1 MINDLFY
8 TNRHSVYFLQYHLVV
23 VTEHRHAVL
32 VGDLKDRLLQIS
44 RNVIEGDWNCRIIE
58 MNTDIDHIHVLFE
71 APPQVQPSKL
81 VNSYKTVTS
90 RLLRKEFSTQLKKWY
105 WENIF
110 WSRSYFICTVSD
122 RTEEMI
128 KHYIQQQGKKGNRAY
143 SS

>member
-23 VTEHRHAVL
+23 VTKYRHPVL
-32 VGDLKDRLLQIS
+32 FGELKDRLLTIS

>member
-1 MINDLFY
+1 MVLRTQACVF
-8 TNRHSVYFLQYHLVV
+8 R
-23 VTEHRHAVL
+23 EHGRSPVL
-32 VGDLKDRLLQIS
+32 VGELKDRLLQIS

-90 RLLRKEFSTQLKKWY
+90 RLLRKEFGTQLKKWY

-128 KHYIQQQGKKGNRAY
+128 KEL
-143 SS
+143 